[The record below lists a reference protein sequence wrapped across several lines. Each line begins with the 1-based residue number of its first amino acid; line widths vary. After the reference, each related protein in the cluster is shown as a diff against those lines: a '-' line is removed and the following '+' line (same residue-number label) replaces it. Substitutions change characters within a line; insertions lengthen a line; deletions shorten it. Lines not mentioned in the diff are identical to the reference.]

1 MIQESTQKL
10 FNLKKNDKFSQ
21 KHIQSMSK
29 DLSTEEKLKK
39 FKSHTSYNTANS
51 KIHKKMPSTII
62 NGAKDNKIISINLNI
77 LPREKKILMPMK
89 N

>member
-29 DLSTEEKLKK
+29 DLSSDEKLKK
-39 FKSHTSYNTANS
+39 FKSHTSYNIANS
-51 KIHKKMPSTII
+51 KNS
-62 NGAKDNKIISINLNI
+62 
-77 LPREKKILMPMK
+77 
-89 N
+89 